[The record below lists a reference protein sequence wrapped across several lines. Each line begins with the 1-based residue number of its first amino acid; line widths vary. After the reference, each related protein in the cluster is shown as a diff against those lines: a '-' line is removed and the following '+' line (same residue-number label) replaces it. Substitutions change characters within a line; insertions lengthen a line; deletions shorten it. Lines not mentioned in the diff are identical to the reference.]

1 MRVLVVD
8 PDPARAAL
16 VVAGLGD
23 IDPLEVRS
31 VLAFG
36 AAQGDL
42 DGFAPDVIVIACDSP
57 DRDTLEN
64 LRAANVHNPRPVVMF
79 VDRSTPGLA
88 EAAIG
93 AGVAAYVVDGLS
105 PKRVRPVLDVAMSR
119 FQVMQQLR
127 NDLAK
132 AQADLAARKSIDRA
146 KGLLMRE
153 RNLDEESAYNLLRKL
168 AMDSGRPIGAVASDL
183 VAYAEVLKG
192 KRI

>member
-64 LRAANVHNPRPVVMF
+64 LRVANVHNPRPVVMF